1 MKITMRSNIFET
13 NSSSVHT
20 LVYRNQTL
28 AKPELPINPETNKVI
43 GHFGRFG
50 KDDMYYDSQED
61 KLAYLLTCLYYN
73 CGWSVGN
80 IYDNWVFHD
89 LEIVVDKHCG
99 TNGIEIDYSIDPEI
113 DHQSHPENSWSC
125 ALFEMTRG
133 NMENFIFNP
142 DVMLHT
148 DCD

>member
-1 MKITMRSNIFET
+1 MKKTIRDALFET

-20 LVYRNQTL
+20 LVYKNQTL

-43 GHFGRFG
+43 GHFGQFG
-50 KDDMYYDSQED
+50 IGDIYYETQEM
-61 KLAYLLTCLYYN
+61 KLSYLLTVLYYIHHHN
-73 CGWSVGN
+73 TEDV
-80 IYDNWVFHD
+80 YDSWDFEE
-89 LEIVVDKHCG
+89 LEKVVNKHCG
-99 TNGIEIDYSIDPEI
+99 TDGIEIKEGIEPYI
-113 DHQSHPENSWSC
+113 DHQSVPEYGDC
-125 ALFEMTRG
+125 KLFSLTKE